1 MASSGQYSQSKL
13 SVMKPDFS
21 PFVILR
27 APSSSSSKVWGGRVI
42 PASAV
47 MVLL

>member
-1 MASSGQYSQSKL
+1 
-13 SVMKPDFS
+13 MKPDFS

-27 APSSSSSKVWGGRVI
+27 AASSSSSKLWGGGRVT
-42 PASAV
+42 PASLI